1 MFIDFE
7 NDLVVHIH
15 LGIYGKWQFH
25 STDVE
30 PEVVGQVRMRMI
42 AGDKVVDLRGPTTCE
57 VIGQDEVKKLKV
69 RFGPDP
75 LNPNPKRA
83 ESNKFITRVQNSKS
97 AIGLLLMNQQVISGI
112 GNVYRAELLFRHG
125 INPHTPGNQVQRKHL
140 EELWDDCVKLM
151 KVGVKTGFMI
161 TRDELFTK
169 RPTKDERNWVYKR
182 EGQPCRSCGTEV
194 VLEIMATRKLYWC
207 PRCQA

>member
-57 VIGQDEVKKLKV
+57 VIGRDEVKKLKV

-75 LNPNPKRA
+75 LNANPKRA
-83 ESNKFITRVQNSKS
+83 ESNKFITRVQKSKS

-125 INPHTPGNQVQRKHL
+125 INPHTPGNQVQREQL

-169 RPTKDERNWVYKR
+169 QPSKDERNWVYKR
-182 EGQPCRSCGTEV
+182 EGQPCRACGTEV
-194 VLEIMATRKLYWC
+194 VLEVMATRKLYWC

>member
-1 MFIDFE
+1 MNAWAIGKQMFIDFE

-57 VIGQDEVKKLKV
+57 VIGREEVKKLQV

-75 LNPNPKRA
+75 LNANPKRA

-125 INPHTPGNQVQRKHL
+125 INPHTPGNQVQREQL
-140 EELWDDCVKLM
+140 EELWDDCVRLK
-151 KVGVKTGFMI
+151 KS
-161 TRDELFTK
+161 EK
-169 RPTKDERNWVYKR
+169 RP
-182 EGQPCRSCGTEV
+182 GS
-194 VLEIMATRKLYWC
+194 
-207 PRCQA
+207 